1 MAFVYIW
8 SISLWFVDITFF
20 EEDPV
25 LAARGVGGQV
35 LDTSALL
42 NQDGARQIAEIGNA
56 TANPINNGSII
67 DRITGAVAGG
77 ATSTWTLLE
86 LLSGTYAFNTL
97 ELVGVDSN
105 FITVL
110 KLIFPL
116 IVAVTIVYYITGR
129 P

>member
-8 SISLWFVDITFF
+8 SISLWFVDVTFF
-20 EEDPV
+20 AEDPV
-25 LAARGVGGQV
+25 LAARGIGGQA
-35 LDTSALL
+35 LDTDALL
-42 NQDGARQIAEIGNA
+42 EADGARQIAELGNR

-67 DRITGAVAGG
+67 DRISGAVAGG

-97 ELVGVDSN
+97 EFIGVHPN
-105 FITVL
+105 FITML
-110 KLIFPL
+110 KLIFPMV
-116 IVAVTIVYYITGR
+116 VAVTIVYYITGR